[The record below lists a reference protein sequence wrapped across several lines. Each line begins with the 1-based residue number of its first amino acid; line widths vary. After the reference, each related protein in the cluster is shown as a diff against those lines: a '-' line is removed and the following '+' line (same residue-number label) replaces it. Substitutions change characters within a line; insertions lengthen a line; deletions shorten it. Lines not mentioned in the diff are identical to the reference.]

1 MSSEIIVACCV
12 LHNLAQS
19 WQEENF
25 TDNVN
30 NRENEE
36 EIVELDAGMNGQEL
50 RDWMCDTYC

>member
-19 WQEENF
+19 WSEKSF
-25 TDNVN
+25 TDNVD

-36 EIVELDAGMNGQEL
+36 EMVELDAGMNGQEL
-50 RDWMCDTYC
+50 QD